1 MIADIFRNLFAV
13 ISIMVML
20 GSCKT
25 EVVNEQKNNIQIE
38 LKSQLIGVTSAHN
51 ARQLGGYPI
60 GDKQIKN
67 NVLLRSAKL
76 SELTAED
83 STLLCDK
90 YKVQCIYDFRGK
102 NESLSASDVIPGE
115 ARYVSLALP
124 FAGDNSGADVKF
136 ESEEQMIG
144 MLLKHAEH
152 PSVQT
157 MCTSMYDLIFFEESS
172 QEVYRQFFADL
183 VKLNPQDGAV
193 LWHCTQG
200 KDRAGCASAM
210 LLSALG
216 AERSLIMADFV
227 LSKDYYSP
235 IVAHIKT
242 ETEAQKMVINTLIS
256 ANPDVF
262 EATLNKVDAKYGS
275 LRNYLTECI
284 GVTPEMMNI
293 LRERYL
299 E

>member
-1 MIADIFRNLFAV
+1 MFRNLFVV

-102 NESLSASDVIPGE
+102 KESLSAPDVIPRD
-115 ARYVSLALP
+115 ARYLSLALP
-124 FAGDNSGADVKF
+124 FAGDESGFDVKF

-144 MLLKHAEH
+144 MLLQHAEH

-172 QEVYRQFFADL
+172 KEVYRQFFADL

-200 KDRAGCASAM
+200 KDRAGSASAM

-216 AERSLIMADFV
+216 AERNLIMADFV

-235 IVAHIKT
+235 IVAHIMT

-284 GVTPEMMNI
+284 GVTAEMMNI
-293 LRERYL
+293 LQERYL

>member
-1 MIADIFRNLFAV
+1 MFRNLFAV
-13 ISIMVML
+13 ICIMVVL

-76 SELTAED
+76 SELTTED
-83 STLLCDK
+83 STLLCNK

-102 NESLSASDVIPGE
+102 NESLSAPDVIPGE
-115 ARYVSLALP
+115 ARYLSLALP
-124 FAGDNSGADVKF
+124 FVGDNSGADVKF

-144 MLLKHAEH
+144 MLLQHAEH

-200 KDRAGCASAM
+200 KDRAGSASAM

-216 AERSLIMADFV
+216 AERSLIMADFI